1 MQEKVL
7 PQIRK
12 ARLPHID
19 RSREMAWITA
29 HRQEYL
35 GEWVALDGERLIAH
49 GSDPMSFRY
58 KVRSEGIQRP
68 FIVHIH
74 EEPGPFMG
82 GWL

>member
-19 RSREMAWITA
+19 RSREMSWIAT
-29 HRQEYL
+29 HKQEYV

-49 GSDPMSFRY
+49 GFDPIAFREQ
-58 KVRSEGIQRP
+58 VRSEGVKRP
-68 FIVHIH
+68 FIIHIQ
-74 EEPGPFMG
+74 EELEASIG